1 MLISTVLLFTQQGNE
16 INFAF
21 WTMTNFVLF
30 VFESI
35 YKIFRKLAK
44 KVLKI
49 EKKKKIDKPQIEIKP
64 LLGIK
69 STMMKQKTLVKMM
82 TFKM

>member
-1 MLISTVLLFTQQGNE
+1 
-16 INFAF
+16 
-21 WTMTNFVLF
+21 MTNLVLF

-49 EKKKKIDKPQIEIKP
+49 EKK
-64 LLGIK
+64 
-69 STMMKQKTLVKMM
+69 
-82 TFKM
+82 